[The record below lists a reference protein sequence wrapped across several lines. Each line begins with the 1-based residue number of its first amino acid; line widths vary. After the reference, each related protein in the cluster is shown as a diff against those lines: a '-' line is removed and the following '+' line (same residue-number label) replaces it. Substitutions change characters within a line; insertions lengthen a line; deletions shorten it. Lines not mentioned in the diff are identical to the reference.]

1 MMKESRNMDKDQR
14 GHASEKYTAGR
25 SLTSGRAVPIVF
37 LKRDGTFELDKN
49 ALERILRKNKD
60 ARDKP
65 VVVVSVAGA
74 FRKGKS
80 FLLNLFL
87 RYMRSKGQGYWLGG
101 THTPLEGFPWRHG
114 SERDTTGIVVW
125 DELFLGA
132 FDSDTTFQ
140 GCATIFALSTLT
152 SSIQV
157 YNLSQNIQENDLQYL
172 QVFTEYGRMAQQHGG
187 REKPFQKLVFLVRDW
202 AHLSDA
208 PYGEKGGRKLI
219 ARRLSTSWQKEE
231 QKKLRHLIQS
241 SYNEIDCFLLPYPGR
256 QVATGQSKKG
266 YLPDMEEEF
275 KDHVQRFVL
284 SVLAE
289 EQLVTKKINCQ
300 EISFEDWVTLFS
312 KYAGIFKEKKL
323 PELKFYLEVTADVNN
338 IGALVKAKKIYEDG
352 MKAVCG
358 EDKPFKNIWG
368 LRNHHKAQL
377 KAALNFFA
385 SAPKM
390 GGETYS
396 EPYEKRLK
404 KEIEEMRKRFFESN
418 KNKKYN
424 VTPFALAVPLVLSIG
439 VSAMTFVGG
448 PVGAVAGAAGFLIGG
463 SSVGTMVTW
472 FVSRTTGKITK
483 FREGLDSTVDYTWEK
498 MQRLFR
504 RRPAACAGS
513 DGQHD
518 LDPPKENE
526 DATTQQAETAQPVEI
541 LRITDNHTVELDVEV
556 LRRILL
562 ADNVKNKPVVVIS
575 VAGGF
580 RKGKS
585 FLLDFFLRYMRSGGT
600 SDWLDD
606 SSLRL
611 GRFSW
616 REVCQRETAGILI
629 WDDVF
634 LVTTS
639 RGRELAVVFMYTQ
652 GDFNKEPTSQDSAIV
667 FALSTMISSVQV
679 YNLSRNIQDS
689 DLQHLQPL
697 NEYARL
703 VQQDTGK
710 EPFQKLLLLVRDWTS
725 RQEAGY
731 GEESGR
737 AVFDRCL
744 QSIERQHKELQHPR
758 MPIQSCF
765 RNITCFL
772 LPHPGPKVATTLS
785 FDGPLSDVASDFT
798 AHLQDLVPSLLAP
811 DNLLVKKINGHEI
824 SCQELITH
832 FQVYV
837 NMFMNGNPPEPKSML
852 EATAEASSLA
862 AVATARD
869 KYTSGMEQLCSGD
882 QPHLSPALLE
892 RHHLRLRE
900 SAKELFS
907 ASQRM
912 PEEESQQYLE
922 RLTRE
927 IDRAYASFAKRNKR
941 KMIFAAVR
949 TPATISIMMLAFYP
963 VSCASALLGVP
974 VLATLSNLL
983 MVLSLITL
991 CLWCY
996 IRYSGKMREVG
1007 GQIDAIA
1014 TIIWTNVLKPLCKTV
1029 IQDRKASQPLRR
1041 R

>member
-1 MMKESRNMDKDQR
+1 
-14 GHASEKYTAGR
+14 
-25 SLTSGRAVPIVF
+25 
-37 LKRDGTFELDKN
+37 
-49 ALERILRKNKD
+49 
-60 ARDKP
+60 
-65 VVVVSVAGA
+65 
-74 FRKGKS
+74 
-80 FLLNLFL
+80 
-87 RYMRSKGQGYWLGG
+87 MRSKGQGYWLGG

-125 DELFLGA
+125 DELFLASRHKGDQVAVLFMDTQGA

-323 PELKFYLEVTADVNN
+323 PELKFYLE
-338 IGALVKAKKIYEDG
+338 
-352 MKAVCG
+352 
-358 EDKPFKNIWG
+358 
-368 LRNHHKAQL
+368 
-377 KAALNFFA
+377 
-385 SAPKM
+385 
-390 GGETYS
+390 
-396 EPYEKRLK
+396 
-404 KEIEEMRKRFFESN
+404 EIEEMRKRFFESN

-634 LVTTS
+634 LVRIAPFFIDCVGYHLNRTLSQVTTS